1 MSSWRPI
8 GVARKQ
14 KRSQTSMVG
23 AMKMPGISL
32 SASKRVLDPDRQ
44 VSWLRIVAT
53 GLLPKAAASVDLVH
67 GSPVTVTGSRRIRTG
82 FPFQLF
88 RATCRRLYL
97 SRRWPASPPPKGDRI
112 IGGPQAWRARVNR
125 SSCRVRRRKRPSGQ
139 RADGKGRQASQATQ
153 ATRDCSK

>member
-1 MSSWRPI
+1 MGSWRPI

-82 FPFQLF
+82 FPFQLSSSH
-88 RATCRRLYL
+88 L
-97 SRRWPASPPPKGDRI
+97 SASLLVEALAGITSPKR
-112 IGGPQAWRARVNR
+112 
-125 SSCRVRRRKRPSGQ
+125 
-139 RADGKGRQASQATQ
+139 
-153 ATRDCSK
+153 